1 MEIWQSYCAYQQ
13 INMDRE
19 GFSSLQV

>member
-1 MEIWQSYCAYQQ
+1 
-13 INMDRE
+13 MDRE